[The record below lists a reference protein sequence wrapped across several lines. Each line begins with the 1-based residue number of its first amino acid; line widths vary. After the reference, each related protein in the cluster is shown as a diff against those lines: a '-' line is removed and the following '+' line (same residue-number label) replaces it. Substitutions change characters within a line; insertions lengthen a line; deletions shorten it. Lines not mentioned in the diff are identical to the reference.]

1 MGRRLFT
8 IVVAVAVLLGVAAC
22 SSDSKPRAAAGSA
35 SGSSG
40 AAGSAPTTV
49 RLGYFP
55 NITHAP
61 AIVGVEKGFFQEELG
76 QNKLETSTFNAGP
89 EAVDALFADSIDAA
103 FVGANPAI
111 NAFQKSN
118 GEAVRIVAGSTSG
131 GAGLV
136 VKPSIASAADLKGK
150 KIATPQLGNTQDVAL
165 RAFLKSKGLSADT
178 SGGGDVSIVPQANAD
193 TLTQFASGDI
203 DGAWVPEPF
212 FTRLQQESGGK
223 VLVDE
228 KTLWPDGKFVTTQLI
243 VATKFLTAHPDAVL
257 ALLKGED
264 DAIAYINAVPA
275 DAQKLTN
282 DGIAKITGKAL
293 KDEVVAAAFKNL
305 SFTLDPLASSLKKSA
320 QDAYDAGLLKD
331 TKLDGIYDLT
341 LVNQVLTARGE
352 SEVTGLLAI
361 SISPFPPFH
370 RHPTRRWRPCRCA
383 RCRRRSGT
391 GRVPSSRSSA
401 WGSTCVPASS
411 CVSSAR
417 RGAASPRCST
427 WSLDWI
433 NRLRAACTWMGARR

>member
-1 MGRRLFT
+1 MGHRRWFVGFVVLAFL
-8 IVVAVAVLLGVAAC
+8 VVAAAC
-22 SSDSKPRAAAGSA
+22 SSDDTPTATAAGSG
-35 SGSSG
+35 SGSGGRS
-40 AAGSAPTTV
+40 AATTV

-61 AIVGVEKGFFQEELG
+61 AIVGVEKGFFQQELG
-76 QNKLETSTFNAGP
+76 QTHLETSTFNAGP

-136 VKPSIASAADLKGK
+136 VKPSIVSAADLKGK

-165 RAFLKSKGLSADT
+165 RAFLKSKGLITDT

-193 TLTQFASGDI
+193 TLTQFAAGDI

-212 FTRLQQESGGK
+212 FSRLQQESGGK

-243 VATKFLTAHPDAVL
+243 VATKFLQAHPDAVV
-257 ALLKGED
+257 ALIKGEA
-264 DAIAYINAVPA
+264 DAIKFIADSPT
-275 DAQKLTN
+275 DAQKVTN
-282 DGIAKITGKAL
+282 DGIAKISGKPL
-293 KDEVVAAAFKNL
+293 KDAVVAAAFTNMT
-305 SFTLDPLASSLKKSA
+305 FTLDPVPSALKKSA
-320 QDAYDAGLLKD
+320 QDAYDVGLLKD

-341 LVNQVLTARGE
+341 LVNQVLKDAGQP
-352 SEVTGLLAI
+352 EVKGL
-361 SISPFPPFH
+361 
-370 RHPTRRWRPCRCA
+370 
-383 RCRRRSGT
+383 
-391 GRVPSSRSSA
+391 
-401 WGSTCVPASS
+401 
-411 CVSSAR
+411 
-417 RGAASPRCST
+417 
-427 WSLDWI
+427 
-433 NRLRAACTWMGARR
+433 